1 MLKHQ
6 DKRKRRDDEVE
17 EKHVHKLKQSFE
29 NRKMYRNIDNVLKK
43 KSLQELKNLEY
54 DDYR

>member
-1 MLKHQ
+1 MQKHQ

-17 EKHVHKLKQSFE
+17 DKHAYKVKLSFQE
-29 NRKMYRNIDNVLKK
+29 RKMYRNIDNVLKK
-43 KSLQELKNLEY
+43 KNLQDLKNLEY

>member
-6 DKRKRRDDEVE
+6 DKRNKRDEEVR

-43 KSLQELKNLEY
+43 KDLHELKNLEY

>member
-1 MLKHQ
+1 MQKHQ

-17 EKHVHKLKQSFE
+17 DKHAYKVKQSFQE
-29 NRKMYRNIDNVLKK
+29 RKMYRNIDNVLKK
-43 KSLQELKNLEY
+43 KDLRELKNLEY

>member
-6 DKRKRRDDEVE
+6 DKRRRRDDEVE
-17 EKHVHKLKQSFE
+17 EKHVYKLKQSFE

-43 KSLQELKNLEY
+43 KDLQELKNLEY

>member
-17 EKHVHKLKQSFE
+17 EKHVYKLKQSFE

-43 KSLQELKNLEY
+43 KNLQDLKNLEY

>member
-17 EKHVHKLKQSFE
+17 EKHVYKLKQSFE

>member
-1 MLKHQ
+1 MQKHQ

-17 EKHVHKLKQSFE
+17 DKHAYKVKQSFQE
-29 NRKMYRNIDNVLKK
+29 RKMYRNIDNALKK
-43 KSLQELKNLEY
+43 KTLQDLKNLEY

>member
-17 EKHVHKLKQSFE
+17 EKHVYKLKQSFQ

-43 KSLQELKNLEY
+43 KDLQELKNLEY